1 MFEWLGVTPWA
12 LVAIC
17 AGVLVAGFIRGL
29 TGFGLALILVPL
41 ISQVIA
47 PERAVLFGVLM
58 ALLTAPLGYPAA
70 RKAVDPK
77 LTRTII
83 ITGAIT
89 APLGQIALT
98 HTPADLARL
107 LVALVAVGGF
117 VALAMPRPA
126 TLPQGE
132 VAAARTGLLA
142 GFLGGFAAMPGPPV
156 IHHFV
161 RRDVKPAV
169 SRNAMIVVFGWNA
182 VIVALVALLRGRLDL
197 PTAALAL
204 IAFPALMISNRLGAR
219 YFGSIRESLWRGVVL
234 AVIAVAAIGALL
246 RLLA

>member
-1 MFEWLGVTPWA
+1 MFEWLGVGPWA
-12 LVAIC
+12 LLAIWG
-17 AGVLVAGFIRGL
+17 GVLVAGFVRGL

-70 RKAVDPK
+70 RKAVEPG
-77 LTRTII
+77 LTRTVIV
-83 ITGAIT
+83 TAILT
-89 APLGQIALT
+89 APLGQIALS
-98 HTPADLARL
+98 HTPPDIARL
-107 LVALVAVGGF
+107 LVALVAVTGF
-117 VALAMPRPA
+117 VALATPRAPDLPA
-126 TLPQGE
+126 G
-132 VAAARTGLLA
+132 AAAAVRTGLLA

-161 RRDVKPAV
+161 RRNVAPAT

-182 VIVALVALLRGRLDL
+182 LVVALVALLRGHLDA
-197 PTAALAL
+197 PTAVLAL
-204 IAFPALMISNRLGAR
+204 SAFPALMLSNRLGAR
-219 YFGSIRESLWRGVVL
+219 YFGSIEERVWRGFVL
-234 AVIAVAAIGALL
+234 AVIAVAATGAIV

>member
-1 MFEWLGVTPWA
+1 MFEWLGVTPLA

-70 RKAVDPK
+70 RKEVDPK

-83 ITGAIT
+83 ITGALT
-89 APLGQIALT
+89 APLGQIALSF
-98 HTPADLARL
+98 TPPDLARL
-107 LVALVAVGGF
+107 LVALVAVAGA
-117 VALAMPRPA
+117 VALAVPRPPA
-126 TLPQGE
+126 LPPGE

-142 GFLGGFAAMPGPPV
+142 GFLGGFAAMPGPPI

-161 RRDVKPAV
+161 RRDVKPAI

-204 IAFPALMISNRLGAR
+204 LAFPALMVSNKLGAR
-219 YFGSIRESLWRGVVL
+219 YFGLIAEAVWRRIVFT
-234 AVIAVAAIGALL
+234 VIAVAAVGALV